1 MSLTERA
8 GLLTALLLTGCAS
21 PTVISGPPSGNV
33 VDGLLTRS
41 ASDISAMQYRVYQ
54 TGPTA
59 KRPVS
64 ASSVR
69 INAAL
74 SPRPLSASTATQS
87 HLPKPVTPAVSD
99 TAATGGFI
107 RQRGAAPT
115 LRAALRKIV
124 PTGQTVIFA
133 PEVKPDTPELWQW
146 TGNDRWPYVVNRML
160 ADRGLRATFSEKT
173 HSITIAPDHKGQS
186 VKAVS
191 PVPDTNKGIPV
202 LPNVAAKH
210 ATGRDPFSAD
220 RNMTPLS
227 SKTVKTM
234 PPVQAPVPAIPVRTW
249 RVEKGT
255 TLREGFTLWAG
266 AEQCGPHKMWQVR
279 WDATANYPIDYA
291 LSFTATNFEEAT
303 RQLFAL
309 WKTARVPLFVDGY
322 GAPQCLIVVHD
333 SRGM

>member
-1 MSLTERA
+1 MSFTERA
-8 GLLTALLLTGCAS
+8 GLLSALLLAGCAS
-21 PTVISGPPSGNV
+21 PTTVPGTPSGNV

-59 KRPVS
+59 QRPVS

-69 INAAL
+69 INSAL
-74 SPRPLSASTATQS
+74 SPRPLSASTVTQS
-87 HLPKPVTPAVSD
+87 HMPKPVTPAISD
-99 TAATGGFI
+99 TGATAGFI

-146 TGNDRWPYVVNRML
+146 AGNDRWPYVVNRML
-160 ADRGLRATFSEKT
+160 ADRGLRATFNEKT
-173 HSITIAPDHKGQS
+173 HAVTIVADQKGQS
-186 VKAVS
+186 VKAIS
-191 PVPDTNKGIPV
+191 PVPDLNKGIPV

-210 ATGRDPFSAD
+210 VTGRDPFSAD
-220 RNMTPLS
+220 RTTAPLS

-234 PPVQAPVPAIPVRTW
+234 PPVQAPVQAIPVRTW
-249 RVEKGT
+249 RVNKGT

-266 AEQCGPHKMWQVR
+266 AEPCGPQKMWQVR

-291 LSFTATNFEEAT
+291 LSFTATSFEEAT

-309 WKTARVPLFVDGY
+309 WKTARVPLLLTVM
-322 GAPQCLIVVHD
+322 ARP
-333 SRGM
+333 SA